1 MLLDCWK
8 REGKIQTFF
17 FEKPPIILRIWIKS
31 RLLSKMRKNAVS
43 IEVANIELRW
53 EFLFFLQTPSWQQQ
67 KKHISKKVTR
77 FCIIYVYLKVSSAGL
92 RTKMHSEKKNVCI
105 HITFIRGCDF
115 SFVNIVMIWICRMGQ
130 GNACQKFGIRSIRK
144 HELWTLSNSIHI
156 SI

>member
-1 MLLDCWK
+1 MILSIARNLNSPWNSISKEEAQRVTYKFVMLLDCWK
-8 REGKIQTFF
+8 KGRQNANFF

-43 IEVANIELRW
+43 MEVANIELRW

-92 RTKMHSEKKNVCI
+92 RTKMHSEKKMCAF
-105 HITFIRGCDF
+105 T
-115 SFVNIVMIWICRMGQ
+115 
-130 GNACQKFGIRSIRK
+130 
-144 HELWTLSNSIHI
+144 
-156 SI
+156 